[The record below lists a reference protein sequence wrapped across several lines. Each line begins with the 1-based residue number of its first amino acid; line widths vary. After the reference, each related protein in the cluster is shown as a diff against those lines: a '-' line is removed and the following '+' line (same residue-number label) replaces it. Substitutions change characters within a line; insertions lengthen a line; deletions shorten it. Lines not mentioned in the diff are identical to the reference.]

1 MGTDR
6 ACVYIPVD
14 EYRELVQAKRD
25 ADCLK
30 AILTAKVKEEYCC
43 LDRNEIAM
51 LYAMFAQQ
59 TDESW

>member
-1 MGTDR
+1 MNNER
-6 ACVYIPVD
+6 VCVYIPVD
-14 EYRELVQAKRD
+14 EYRDLVQAKRD

-30 AILTAKVKEEYCC
+30 AILSAKVKEEYSC
-43 LDRNEIAM
+43 LDRGEIAM

>member
-1 MGTDR
+1 MNTER

-30 AILTAKVKEEYCC
+30 AILAEKIMAEYCC
-43 LDRNEIAM
+43 LDKGEITM
-51 LYAMFAQQ
+51 LHSMFVQQ
-59 TDESW
+59 DESW